1 MQAHTQTVGQWKD
14 CCRVELETSTDRG
27 GPPCTPLGRVCC
39 PQAKGFLSVAWVFKF
54 AIKSES
60 KALRIIIGGMEILFW
75 KICLHTQSL
84 LCAKPAQDS
93 DH

>member
-1 MQAHTQTVGQWKD
+1 MQAYTQTVGQWKD
-14 CCRVELETSTDRG
+14 FCRVKLETSIDRG
-27 GPPCTPLGRVCC
+27 GPPYIPSGRVCC

-54 AIKSES
+54 VMSES
-60 KALRIIIGGMEILFW
+60 KVLRILIGGVEILFW

-84 LCAKPAQDS
+84 LCAKPAQGS